1 MIKFSVKNFSKII
14 LVVPVFF
21 FLTVMSFPRE
31 ATSQNTNTET
41 KPVKIS
47 FGSSVNRENLMARFQ
62 AYSNNLTLM
71 PSVATSTANLS
82 VAKSSSLANNQRT
95 GKIKIL
101 VVPGHDNEYPGAIV
115 NVTQKATTF
124 READLNLKIA
134 EYLKNFLEQEN
145 AFEVYTTRNADFIKT
160 DTENNQDK
168 NGYTDYFQKYLD
180 ENISEV
186 LDFKQSY
193 KEETAKKFKNSLSSS
208 SKKIEHNPAPGEMSY
223 RLYAVN
229 KFIED
234 NQIDLV
240 IHIHLNDYPGRT
252 GEMGEYKGFSIY
264 VPDNTLRNGKE
275 SQVLAKYISK
285 TLDDNFRYS
294 NNPVEKK
301 KIILG
306 NELIANGANNTI
318 GAASVLIEYGYIYEQ
333 KFQDEETL
341 KVAAEQTYLGIK
353 NYLIKK

>member
-1 MIKFSVKNFSKII
+1 
-14 LVVPVFF
+14 
-21 FLTVMSFPRE
+21 MSFPRE

-47 FGSSVNRENLMARFQ
+47 FGSSVNRENLKARFQ
-62 AYSNNLTLM
+62 TYSNNLTLA
-71 PSVATSTANLS
+71 PLIAASTDNSFATSTANLS
-82 VAKSSSLANNQRT
+82 VATNLSSINNQRT

-101 VVPGHDNEYPGAIV
+101 VVPGHDNEYPGAEVGNI
-115 NVTQKATTF
+115 
-124 READLNLKIA
+124 REANLNLKIA
-134 EYLKNFLEQEN
+134 TYLKSFLEQET
-145 AFEVYTTRNADFIKT
+145 AFEVYTTRDADFIKNDT
-160 DTENNQDK
+160 DNNQDK

-186 LDFKQSY
+186 LDFKQIY
-193 KEETAKKFKNSLSSS
+193 KEETEKKLKNSLSSS
-208 SKKIEHNPAPGEMSY
+208 SKKIEHNPAPGEMLY

-240 IHIHLNDYPGRT
+240 IHIHLNDYPGRL
-252 GEMGEYKGFSIY
+252 GMSGEYKGFSIY

-275 SQVLAKYISK
+275 SQTLAKYISK
-285 TLDDNFRYS
+285 TLDDNFKYS

-306 NELIANGANNTI
+306 HELIANGANNTI
-318 GAASVLIEYGYIYEQ
+318 AAASVLIEYGYIYEQ
-333 KFQDEETL
+333 KFQNDETL

-353 NYLIKK
+353 DYLIKK